1 MKNLL
6 KISLCLLAAL
16 AIAVPAAAQ
25 VDMSRLVV
33 LGASVDSGFE
43 SNCWVKGGQT
53 DAWPAIIARQAGVDF
68 QQPLLDVPGVGGCM
82 ILTSLAPTF
91 TYAASTP
98 KPLNL
103 TYPKPYNNLAIP
115 GYLAASATTCVTAT
129 ATTPCN
135 NALID
140 LVLRGSGATTL
151 QQAASLKPTFAIIG
165 LFGNEALGAA
175 TSGTVIDG
183 VTLPSA
189 ATYAASYKTIVDTL
203 KAAQGGTGIGIAV
216 TLPDIPTIAHFTAKS
231 ALLGVNPATGA
242 PIYVLGPTGCPTGY
256 PACPV
261 PAGTLIP
268 LQLAAAAMP
277 YGYGVPCLVAPT
289 LPKCNNPLPDN
300 AGPLDLG
307 GHQVVVPGLLYPSEV
322 SLLKTRIGEYNAQ
335 IRTLAG
341 ADGYKIF
348 DTGALIAGLTPPAFR
363 EWGGM
368 KVDGSY
374 LTGGFFSYDG
384 VHPTSL
390 GYAIVANDA
399 INFINQS
406 FNASIPQVDLSVY
419 LFGGRSTTGGFPTG
433 FTLTQDEV
441 LNFAAAYWTP
451 ENMKA
456 FSEIF
461 GTQLRHLTF
470 PSAGDV
476 PDPEARPEKLDR

>member
-1 MKNLL
+1 MKNLMKL
-6 KISLCLLAAL
+6 SLCLLAAM

-53 DAWPAIIARQAGVDF
+53 DGWEAIVARQAGVDF

-82 ILTSLAPTF
+82 ILQNLAPTF
-91 TYAASTP
+91 TYAASIP

-115 GYLAASATTCVTAT
+115 GYLTASATTCVTAT
-129 ATTPCN
+129 LTTPCN
-135 NALID
+135 NPLID

-165 LFGNEALGAA
+165 LFGNEPLGPA

-183 VTLPSA
+183 VTLISA
-189 ATYAASYKTIVDTL
+189 AAYGASYKTIVDTL
-203 KAAQGGTGIGIAV
+203 KASQGGTGVGIAV
-216 TLPDIPTIAHFTAKS
+216 TVPDVSTLAHFTAKS
-231 ALLGVNPATGA
+231 PILGVNPATGA
-242 PIYVLGPTGCPTGY
+242 PIYVLGPTGCPTGV

-268 LQLAAAAMP
+268 LLLAANAMP
-277 YGYGVPCLVAPT
+277 YGYGVPCALAPT

-307 GHQVVVPGLLYPSEV
+307 GKQVVVPGLLYPSEV
-322 SLLKTRIGEYNAQ
+322 SLLKTRTGEYNAQ

-341 ADGYKIF
+341 GAGYKIF
-348 DTGALIAGLTPPAFR
+348 DTGAFFADFAANGR

-368 KVDGSY
+368 PVTSAY
-374 LTGGFFSYDG
+374 LQGGFFSYDG

-390 GYAIVANDA
+390 GYAIVANEA
-399 INFINQS
+399 INFINQN

-419 LFGGRSTTGGFPTG
+419 LFNGSSTTGGFPTG
-433 FTLTQDEV
+433 MAMTQDDV

-451 ENMKA
+451 ENRKA
-456 FSEIF
+456 WQQLF
-461 GTQLRHLTF
+461 GLQVGHLAI
-470 PSAGDV
+470 SADEETPV
-476 PDPEARPEKLDR
+476 HEVRPEMRNR